1 MNLKGLPMSLSAY
14 LRRFV
19 ITFIILFSYA
29 AAGSEHIS
37 KKEFDCVVIPS
48 NVADLGSNV
57 RGVISQIAIDR
68 NDFVKRGD
76 VIAVLDDTVEQA
88 SVELADKQAS
98 IVSEIELCDV
108 NLAYAKREQKRAE
121 RAYKDKAFS
130 LHDLDQA
137 RVETQVNTLKLLQAQ
152 EKKILASNELKRA
165 QAKLAHKTIRAPF
178 TGVVMDRFKVI
189 GEYIDNDAVI
199 RLAQLDPLHVEVI
212 VPVLERGKIK
222 VGMQAKIY
230 ADAGDEKGWT
240 ATVAQVDQVMDAA
253 SGTFGV
259 RLTLPNAD
267 YAIPA
272 GLRCNLKFVAPVLH
286 GATEV
291 NTEDKADL

>member
-1 MNLKGLPMSLSAY
+1 MSLSLY
-14 LRRFV
+14 LRRSLVMFV
-19 ITFIILFSYA
+19 ILFSYA
-29 AAGSEHIS
+29 ATANENIS

-57 RGVISQIAIDR
+57 HGVISRIVVDR
-68 NDFVKRGD
+68 NDFVKSGD
-76 VIAVLDDTVEQA
+76 TIAILDDTVEQA
-88 SVELADKQAS
+88 TVELADKQAS
-98 IVSEIELCDV
+98 IESEIELCNV

-130 LHDLDQA
+130 LHDLDKA
-137 RVETQVNTLKLLQAQ
+137 RLETEVETLKLLQAK
-152 EKKILASNELKRA
+152 EKKELASNELKRA

-178 TGVVMDRFKVI
+178 AGVVMDRFKVI
-189 GEYIDNDAVI
+189 GEFIDNDAVI

-222 VGMQAKIY
+222 VGMQAKIFS
-230 ADAGDEKGWT
+230 DDKDEQGWT

-259 RLTLPNAD
+259 RLTLPNPD
-267 YAIPA
+267 YVIPA

-286 GATEV
+286 GAAKV
-291 NTEDKADL
+291 NTENKADL